1 MIYRHISDLI
11 KKRLPDKKAIII
23 TGPRQSGKSTLL
35 NTLKSAF
42 NQPVLAL
49 SGDDADVRKM
59 LENPTVVSMKAIIGD
74 SATFLLDEAQRVEN
88 IGLCLKLV
96 VDNLDNVKVIAT
108 GSSAFELANRIN
120 EPLTGRKWEFN
131 LYPFSFGEMADHHG
145 LLEEKRW
152 LKHRLVYGYYP
163 EIVTHNGE
171 EQERLKELAGSYLYK
186 DILTW
191 ERILKPDKLERLLQ
205 ALAFQVGREVSY
217 NELAQISGLD
227 NQTTEKYID
236 LLEKAFIV
244 FRLSSLSRNLRNELK
259 KSRKIY
265 FYDNGLRN
273 AVINQ
278 FQPAE
283 LRQDIGALWENFM
296 VSERVKYLAYRKLQ
310 ANTYFWRTHAQQ
322 EIDYI
327 EERDGNMQAIEFKW
341 SAASKAK
348 IPRTFTNAYPGAQ
361 VNIISP
367 DNMDQW
373 LLEG

>member
-1 MIYRHISDLI
+1 
-11 KKRLPDKKAIII
+11 
-23 TGPRQSGKSTLL
+23 
-35 NTLKSAF
+35 
-42 NQPVLAL
+42 
-49 SGDDADVRKM
+49 
-59 LENPTVVSMKAIIGD
+59 
-74 SATFLLDEAQRVEN
+74 
-88 IGLCLKLV
+88 
-96 VDNLDNVKVIAT
+96 
-108 GSSAFELANRIN
+108 
-120 EPLTGRKWEFN
+120 
-131 LYPFSFGEMADHHG
+131 
-145 LLEEKRW
+145 
-152 LKHRLVYGYYP
+152 
-163 EIVTHNGE
+163 
-171 EQERLKELAGSYLYK
+171 
-186 DILTW
+186 
-191 ERILKPDKLERLLQ
+191 
-205 ALAFQVGREVSY
+205 
-217 NELAQISGLD
+217 
-227 NQTTEKYID
+227 
-236 LLEKAFIV
+236 EKAFIV